1 MENAYN
7 KVFGKEGIKAGD
19 FVKSAFGSL
28 PMLVQNRSS
37 EDESGVNLSSSQD
50 HVQQSVQAEKVV
62 KNESANNVP
71 KEIKG
76 KNSSGSRTGTE
87 SAQQSG
93 WWFGF
98 QRDNK
103 KENNKA
109 EGISNEEDIEGD
121 YVKDVVQAM
130 GHTLS
135 SLGVDV
141 EGLPFFDKASKEAT
155 NQLALEFQRKADAE
169 YVESGLALLDGKGES
184 NSKVT
189 LQVLTPEC
197 FLNSRCILF
206 KLLR

>member
-28 PMLVQNRSS
+28 PMLVQDRSS
-37 EDESGVNLSSSQD
+37 EDESGVDLSSSQD
-50 HVQQSVQAEKVV
+50 HVHQSVQAEKAV
-62 KNESANNVP
+62 KNEPDNNVP

-76 KNSSGSRTGTE
+76 KDSSGSGTGTE
-87 SAQQSG
+87 SAQESG

-109 EGISNEEDIEGD
+109 ECISNEEDIEGD

-130 GHTLS
+130 GHTLT

-155 NQLALEFQRKADAE
+155 NLLALEFQRKADAE

-184 NSKVT
+184 NAKVN
-189 LQVLTPEC
+189 LQVLTPEF
-197 FLNSRCILF
+197 FLN
-206 KLLR
+206 

>member
-37 EDESGVNLSSSQD
+37 EDESGVNISSSQH
-50 HVQQSVQAEKVV
+50 HVHQIVQEEKVV
-62 KNESANNVP
+62 KNESDNTVA

-76 KNSSGSRTGTE
+76 KDYSGSGTGTE

-93 WWFGF
+93 WWLGF
-98 QRDNK
+98 QRDDK

-109 EGISNEEDIEGD
+109 EGISNEEDVEGD

-141 EGLPFFDKASKEAT
+141 EGLPF
-155 NQLALEFQRKADAE
+155 
-169 YVESGLALLDGKGES
+169 
-184 NSKVT
+184 
-189 LQVLTPEC
+189 
-197 FLNSRCILF
+197 
-206 KLLR
+206 